1 MAPSGILPVMW
12 FSAAALLL
20 GLVTVLL
27 AVYRDAALDAPRPA
41 VPEWD
46 LLPMPADVARI
57 DFPLAIPGY
66 DPASVE
72 THLEVLRRAYEDV
85 VAVAPPEVLARARR
99 RAAERAGITLADD
112 PAAEPGDGRP
122 AWAPP
127 VADQDPPESWPASD
141 GDALRLE
148 AALSQVD
155 PPPDQQRPDTEPGR

>member
-1 MAPSGILPVMW
+1 MW
-12 FSAAALLL
+12 FSAVALLL

-27 AVYRDAALDAPRPA
+27 AVYRDPELQPPRPA
-41 VPEWD
+41 APDWD

-57 DFPLAIPGY
+57 DFPLALPGY

-99 RAAERAGITLADD
+99 RAAERAGVALEEDHPVP
-112 PAAEPGDGRP
+112 PAGARP
-122 AWAPP
+122 AWPP
-127 VADQDPPESWPASD
+127 PPPADPSEPWPATD

-148 AALSQVD
+148 AVLSSVD
-155 PPPDQQRPDTEPGR
+155 HQPGRPAPHVTVQDRGPDAGPGR